1 MSDALLKQMEEKGY
15 THYKGRAEC
24 FADVINGFHIIQ
36 EHNLRSSLGYNYK
49 DNVIRLISPT
59 IKGSLTMDAVFD
71 FWTTTPIKTIQTLWD
86 TKAKDLHRMIQTI
99 KPFDKYDGKIDLSFW
114 GVKSEFDDGYKQRV
128 EEARR
133 RGEDAE

>member
-59 IKGSLTMDAVFD
+59 IKGSLTMDADFD